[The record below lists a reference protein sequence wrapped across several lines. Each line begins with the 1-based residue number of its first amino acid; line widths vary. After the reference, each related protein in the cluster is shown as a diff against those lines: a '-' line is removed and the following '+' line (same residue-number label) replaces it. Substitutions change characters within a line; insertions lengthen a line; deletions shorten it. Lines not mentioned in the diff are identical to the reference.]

1 MCAIGSPLRPKSI
14 SLSEL
19 KDKEFLGSEAAHLS
33 NPQSAGSL
41 VSGVPAIKRNIS
53 DSLDMET

>member
-41 VSGVPAIKRNIS
+41 VSGVLPSRGIS
-53 DSLDMET
+53 VTH